1 MAQQRY
7 SRQRQAIL
15 EAVKSS
21 RAHPTAEMVHQAIR
35 AEMPSV
41 SLGTV
46 YRNLKVLSASGEIKP
61 LYGDANN
68 LHYDGRCDDHP
79 HLVCT
84 HCHQVYDM
92 PDAWLER
99 LGPLDEVSTQ
109 HEIDFVDITFYG
121 VCEHCRTNK
130 TKEVESL

>member
-84 HCHQVYDM
+84 HCHQVY
-92 PDAWLER
+92 
-99 LGPLDEVSTQ
+99 
-109 HEIDFVDITFYG
+109 VDITFYG